1 MPYHQHSLPDYYKN
15 YNDYSPSDP
24 YYNNS
29 LDDDYSSSSNYY
41 SPPPEPTSKTY
52 SSSDYYSPPS
62 WRTPRSYSSSPYLS
76 SDNYSS
82 LTYRPS
88 QKPTSNQ
95 HSPSDLYPR
104 QTPYSAPKPTSK
116 TYSSSDNYSPLT
128 YPPSPK
134 LTSKT
139 HSKSQYHSPPP
150 PRRTPDR
157 YPPPP
162 KPTSETHSS
171 SWVDTTRYLGPKS
184 SSDYY
189 SPLPRRTPTPYSD
202 RYPPSPKPTSSQY
215 PPLDLY
221 PPPRQTPYSDY
232 YSPPSPKPTSSQYPP
247 LDLYPPPR
255 QTPYSDYYS
264 PPSPKPTSETY
275 YSSSDFYPPDPD
287 YYSPPTYPP
296 SPIPTSKTYSDHYL
310 SAPKRQL
317 VTYEPECLRCDAK
330 PVSAEED
337 FCSKK
342 CKNWVKQNA
351 PRLLKLSETSEKYNK
366 VAMQFLL
373 GWKHPDKK
381 SPKISSIH
389 AICCSGFMVNRYNTY
404 RDKVERKHQLEGQ
417 VSPEDNIKMSAGNE
431 RLRFHGTGTN
441 GFKRFGN
448 GIYFS
453 ATSSKSDDYNF
464 GSQKSFNGAKYKTML
479 LNKVVVGNGHQ
490 LIFNND
496 KLNKPP
502 HGYNSVL
509 GEPNLMGNLN
519 YDEVVVYKEKA
530 CIPQYLI
537 VYEVD

>member
-1 MPYHQHSLPDYYKN
+1 MLSR
-15 YNDYSPSDP
+15 STSF
-24 YYNNS
+24 NNGEG
-29 LDDDYSSSSNYY
+29 DKDFY
-41 SPPPEPTSKTY
+41 PPPPRQAPY
-52 SSSDYYSPPS
+52 SEYYPPS
-62 WRTPRSYSSSPYLS
+62 
-76 SDNYSS
+76 
-82 LTYRPS
+82 
-88 QKPTSNQ
+88 
-95 HSPSDLYPR
+95 
-104 QTPYSAPKPTSK
+104 PKPTSK

-134 LTSKT
+134 PTSN
-139 HSKSQYHSPPP
+139 QYPP
-150 PRRTPDR
+150 PRR
-157 YPPPP
+157 
-162 KPTSETHSS
+162 
-171 SWVDTTRYLGPKS
+171 
-184 SSDYY
+184 
-189 SPLPRRTPTPYSD
+189 
-202 RYPPSPKPTSSQY
+202 
-215 PPLDLY
+215 
-221 PPPRQTPYSDY
+221 TPYSDY
-232 YSPPSPKPTSSQYPP
+232 YSPPSPKPTSK
-247 LDLYPPPR
+247 
-255 QTPYSDYYS
+255 T
-264 PPSPKPTSETY
+264 
-275 YSSSDFYPPDPD
+275 YSSSWVDPTPYTGPNSSLD

-296 SPIPTSKTYSDHYL
+296 SPIPTSETYSDYYSSTPIPYSPSTPL
-310 SAPKRQL
+310 RRRQST
-317 VTYEPECLRCDAK
+317 VYTPTCLRCDAK
-330 PVSAEED
+330 TVSTEED

-351 PRLLKLSETSEKYNK
+351 PCLLKLSETSEKYNK
-366 VAMQFLL
+366 IGMQFLL

-381 SPKISSIH
+381 SPEISSIH

-404 RDKVERKHQLEGQ
+404 RDKVEKKHQLEGQ
-417 VSPEDNIKMSAGNE
+417 VSPEDNSKMSAGNE

-479 LNKVVVGNGHQ
+479 LNKVVVGNGRQ

-537 VYEVD
+537 VYKLQKLSNFEKWNIAFVYSLEFPHRPLCADKHSKIKGIFNWRQGRKSPRA